1 MTLPR
6 SLTAALGAYYDG
18 LTRYADF
25 SGTTSLRNYLSFL
38 AINLS
43 ITLLLS
49 FLEFLAGDGF
59 FALIGILYG
68 LAPPHPRPSHH
79 HPPPPPSTGNERSEL
94 TLHTSTREAVYP
106 RRGLI
111 SEASNQPKAS
121 TIRP

>member
-6 SLTAALGAYYDG
+6 PLTATLSAYYDG

-25 SGTTSLRNYLSFL
+25 NGTTSLRNYLSFL

-49 FLEFLAGDGF
+49 FLEFLTGDGF

-68 LAPPHPRPSHH
+68 LALLIPGLAI
-79 HPPPPPSTGNERSEL
+79 T
-94 TLHTSTREAVYP
+94 TRLLRHLLAT
-106 RRGLI
+106 
-111 SEASNQPKAS
+111 SEAS
-121 TIRP
+121 